1 MTDEYA
7 LDWDEA
13 SDNVAYMVRDF
24 LDDFKTGC
32 LAQDLCFSLH
42 LINNVVERS
51 DSPDKADSSFSSFLF
66 YDNRAVSVK
75 VRAHYRQLT
84 RKQTGTAWI
93 PAYYEGTDR
102 LSWAGTVLADMNGLH
117 ARPIIPA
124 FVLAC
129 MQFREW
135 HDLYFTAS
143 TSNIQFAFG
152 ANISILDLVSVGVYT
167 ELTLRSPL
175 LPLPLRF
182 VHSSPSTGWKETR

>member
-1 MTDEYA
+1 MLPIWYGTFWTISRLGVLRRTSA
-7 LDWDEA
+7 FRSTSLTTLSRGPTRPIKRIRA
-13 SDNVAYMVRDF
+13 SARF
-24 LDDFKTGC
+24 CSTTTTPC
-32 LAQDLCFSLH
+32 LS
-42 LINNVVERS
+42 
-51 DSPDKADSSFSSFLF
+51 
-66 YDNRAVSVK
+66 
-75 VRAHYRQLT
+75 
-84 RKQTGTAWI
+84 RKQSGTALI

-175 LPLPLRF
+175 LPLPLRS
-182 VHSSPSTGWKETR
+182 VHSSPSTSWKRTR